1 MDNLV
6 LAGSR
11 SLMVLLNRRTRLRSR
26 ILRLFMM
33 ICINVSIR
41 SHEMWTR
48 LRTDN
53 WWAKI
58 VIPMDETE
66 WRNNFRISKS
76 TYRFLCEKLTTLDRM
91 DTRMRHAIR
100 RDKRIA

>member
-1 MDNLV
+1 
-6 LAGSR
+6 
-11 SLMVLLNRRTRLRSR
+11 
-26 ILRLFMM
+26 
-33 ICINVSIR
+33 
-41 SHEMWTR
+41 MWTR
-48 LRTDN
+48 RRTGN

-100 RDKRIA
+100 RDKRIAIAVYTLSSSAEYRTIGNFLECPSRQCARL